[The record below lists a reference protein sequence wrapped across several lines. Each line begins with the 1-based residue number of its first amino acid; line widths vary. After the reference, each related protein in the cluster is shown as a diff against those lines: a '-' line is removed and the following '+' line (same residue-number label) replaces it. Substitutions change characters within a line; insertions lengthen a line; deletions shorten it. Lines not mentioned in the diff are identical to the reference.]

1 MSYIAEIFERADIQQ
16 IREFLL
22 NGVELPEISPKS
34 YVQRLSD
41 DMDKALSMLRMYFPK
56 NYDAMEQ
63 SLVLANQAYQ
73 DVYMEIGLQV
83 GFRLVMQGWQSTKEC
98 EK

>member
-22 NGVELPEISPKS
+22 NGAELPEISPKP
-34 YVQRLSD
+34 YAQRLSD
-41 DMDKALSMLRMYFPK
+41 DMEKALAMLRTYFPES
-56 NYDAMEQ
+56 YDTMEQ
-63 SLVLANQAYQ
+63 SLVQANQAYQ

-83 GFRLVMQGWQSTKEC
+83 GFRLVMQAWKSIKEC

>member
-22 NGVELPEISPKS
+22 NGAELPEISHKS
-34 YVQRLSD
+34 YAQRLSD
-41 DMDKALSMLRMYFPK
+41 GMDKAFTMFRTYFPE
-56 NYDAMEQ
+56 NHDAMEQ

-83 GFRLVMQGWQSTKEC
+83 GFRLAMQAWQSSKEC
-98 EK
+98 EN